1 MNRGGDSIL
10 SVYSDARAEYTKQ
23 LCVFLV
29 PAYFQFFI
37 DLLERAR
44 RDVNQE
50 QKRTLWQFQTYL
62 NEIHDWNME
71 KVSQEIQ
78 RIHTNTGCD
87 YLEDLLTAVFIAHTK
102 VLTAIRLSSQ
112 QKKVEINIPKV
123 DHFLFKV
130 LCESSKLLWSST
142 YLFRDGIPSIEKQQN
157 YRSIEGI
164 LNEGILQ
171 AVRSL
176 VPVKSILK
184 DFVNQDTS
192 SEDTSRKESSAE
204 AEEESDDEEVVAP
217 AVAPPLVS
225 DASAS
230 PPAPAAAPPASLP
243 VATASPASLEAIPA
257 PIPTPVSMPASA
269 PASTSAPPP
278 VLPASTPSTVSE
290 TPPTIFLNEK
300 PSVQFATFDAVFDS
314 DHPADSEMVYDPK
327 EGESEDDVP
336 DLEILEES
344 GAPLSE
350 GIDFDE
356 LHPQVSAIE
365 LDDYEEL

>member
-1 MNRGGDSIL
+1 
-10 SVYSDARAEYTKQ
+10 VYSDARAEYTKQ

-50 QKRTLWQFQTYL
+50 QKRVLWQFQTYL

-204 AEEESDDEEVVAP
+204 AEEESDDEEVGGRE
-217 AVAPPLVS
+217 PPPVPPV
-225 DASAS
+225 
-230 PPAPAAAPPASLP
+230 PPASVPAPPAS
-243 VATASPASLEAIPA
+243 VASLESVPTSVAPLEAIPA
-257 PIPTPVSMPASA
+257 SLEPVPAPVLVPATELPASA
-269 PASTSAPPP
+269 PASASAPPP

-290 TPPTIFLNEK
+290 TPPTIYLDGK

-327 EGESEDDVP
+327 EGDSEDDVP

-344 GAPLSE
+344 GAPLSA